1 MSEVKHDALLEV
13 TVAAA
18 CELVATRK
26 TTRAVH
32 IVSGNDSGAH
42 TRQLVHDNA
51 HHQDGISVVQEN
63 DGITILKRN
72 PGAQGRVV
80 RPFYRRTA
88 WQRLLSF
95 LIPF

>member
-1 MSEVKHDALLEV
+1 MSEDKHDALLEI

-42 TRQLVHDNA
+42 TRYLVHDNA
-51 HHQDGISVVQEN
+51 YHQGVISVVQEN
-63 DGITILKRN
+63 DGITILEGE
-72 PGAQGRVV
+72 PDAQGSAR
-80 RPFYRRTA
+80 RSSYRRTA